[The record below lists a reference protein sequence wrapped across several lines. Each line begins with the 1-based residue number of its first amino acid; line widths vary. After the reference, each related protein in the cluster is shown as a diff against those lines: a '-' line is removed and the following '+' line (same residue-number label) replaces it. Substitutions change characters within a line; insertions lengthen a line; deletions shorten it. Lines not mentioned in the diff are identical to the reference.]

1 MTITDFAGFGLALTD
16 VQVGLPASGEI
27 NMMPVEAAMGLGSGF
42 VGCGWIEA
50 ARAAALGR
58 RFDGA
63 ELARIAEDPA
73 QSFGDRFVAGVVLGL
88 IGDPRINLLD
98 PPMVAVPGGT
108 YEIGLSPDQVD
119 GVAAEFAP
127 LGVKR
132 CWIEKE
138 APRHRVRLSSFSIG
152 KYPVTNIEYAAF
164 LRDVPAAPEPTSWT
178 LGLVPPAQA
187 NYPVH
192 SIPPEA
198 ADSYAR
204 WLSQKTARLFRL
216 PTEAEWEVAAGA
228 SSRVYPWGDRFE
240 ADHANT
246 LEAGILWTTP
256 VGIFPKGRSAFGCL
270 DMAGNVEEL
279 VSDSYSPYPGSEA
292 GKDDLFTRDSNYRV
306 TRGGGYT
313 RYRDLTRCQRR
324 HGWID
329 SPLYA
334 MGFRIAETVSY
345 ASESERS

>member
-1 MTITDFAGFGLALTD
+1 MTITDFAGPGLALTD
-16 VQVGLPASGEI
+16 VQVGMPASGEI
-27 NMMPVEAAMGLGSGF
+27 NSMSLEAAMGMEPGF
-42 VGCGWIEA
+42 AGCGWMEA

-58 RFDGA
+58 RFDPA
-63 ELARIAEDPA
+63 ELARIAEDSGQP
-73 QSFGDRFVAGVVLGL
+73 FGERFVAGVVLGL
-88 IGDPRINLLD
+88 IGDPRIEPLD
-98 PPMVAVPGGT
+98 PTMLPVPGGT

-138 APRHRVRLSSFSIG
+138 TPRHRVRLSSFSIG
-152 KYPVTNIEYAAF
+152 KYPVTNAEYAAF
-164 LRDVPAAPEPTSWT
+164 LSDVPAAPVPTSWT
-178 LGLVPPAQA
+178 LGAVPPAQA
-187 NYPVH
+187 NHPVH

-198 ADSYAR
+198 ADGYVA
-204 WLSQKTARLFRL
+204 WLSRKTARCFRL

-270 DMAGNVEEL
+270 DMGGNVEEF
-279 VSDSYSPYPGSEA
+279 VSDRYTPYPGSEA
-292 GKDDLFTRDSNYRV
+292 GPDDLFMRDSNYRV
-306 TRGGGYT
+306 ARGGSYT
-313 RYRDLTRCQRR
+313 RYRDLTRCRRR

-334 MGFRIAETVSY
+334 MGFRIAETESY
-345 ASESERS
+345 ASEGGQS